1 MVEADGRLTMGGF
14 KTSTLA
20 IIGAGFA
27 ALIAWQRDDLAA
39 GYVAVGGAVIFYM
52 LHVIEVKLNKLL
64 DDRGLRVDQA
74 EIDHPTR

>member
-1 MVEADGRLTMGGF
+1 MGGF

-20 IIGAGFA
+20 IVAAVFA
-27 ALIAWQRDDLAA
+27 AFIAWQKDDLAA

-64 DDRGLRVDQA
+64 DAQDLRVEQD
-74 EIDHPTR
+74 EIDHPR